1 MRPEVNLFDISL
13 GLMYVFIIFF
23 FALFIK
29 KVKIK
34 SNQEYNYFIPA
45 LSLKLVGGIL
55 FAFISMYYYKGG
67 DTFVFF
73 NAAEGLR
80 QTIFNNLDQAILIYF
95 LDAKDFDPSIH
106 TFAPSYNYILKS
118 KDVFAMVKI
127 TSFFNLFSFGSYLVS
142 SILMAFFSFL
152 GLWMSYSS
160 LCKLYPKAAK
170 YLFIPFFLIPSSIL
184 WSSGILKDTLTI
196 AMIGWIIYAVANVFI
211 FKKRLFMSLF
221 LIVLSSWGL
230 LLLKPYLLYILI
242 PSIFIWIQTN
252 LKNVLKGSFL
262 RFFLTPFLVVI
273 LVVFGYL
280 LIQEFSESAGK
291 YNLENIE
298 TALIGFQSWHEYLAE
313 NRDQSGYSLGE
324 IEFSFVGILTKSPAA
339 FTVTFFRPYLWEVRN
354 LPTLLGAI
362 EGLLL
367 FIFFWYLLIKLRLRF
382 FSILFK
388 NKEVLFLM
396 IFGVVFGIVVGI
408 SSYNFGALSRYK
420 IPAEIFFIT
429 SLIIIYHESLLS
441 KTLKNS

>member
-1 MRPEVNLFDISL
+1 MYLGISIFDISL
-13 GLMYVFIIFF
+13 GIVYIIIFLF
-23 FALFIK
+23 LALLLK
-29 KVKIK
+29 KLKVKTNNVYK
-34 SNQEYNYFIPA
+34 YFIPA
-45 LSLKLVGGIL
+45 LSLKFFGGIL
-55 FAFISMYYYKGG
+55 FAFISIYYYKGG

-80 QTIFNNLDQAILIYF
+80 QTIFNNVDQAITIYF
-95 LDAKDFDPSIH
+95 LDAKDFKPAIH
-106 TFAPSYNYILKS
+106 TFAPNYNYILNS

-127 TSFFNLFSFGSYLVS
+127 TSIFNLFSFGSYFVS
-142 SILMAFFSFL
+142 NILMAIFSFL
-152 GLWMSYSS
+152 GLWMGYSS

-196 AMIGWIIYAVANVFI
+196 SMIGWIVYAVANIFI
-211 FKKRLFMSLF
+211 FKKRFFISLF
-221 LIVLSSWGL
+221 VIVLSSWCL

-273 LVVFGYL
+273 MGVFGYL

-298 TALIGFQSWHEYLAE
+298 NALIGFQSWHEYLAE

-324 IEFSFVGILTKSPAA
+324 IEFSFVGILIKSPAA

-382 FSILFK
+382 FSVLFK
-388 NKEVLFLM
+388 NKEALFLM
-396 IFGVVFGIVVGI
+396 IFGVVFAIVVGI

-420 IPAEIFFIT
+420 IPAEIFFIS
-429 SLIIIYHESLLS
+429 SLILIYHEGLLR
-441 KTLKNS
+441 KTSKNS